1 MVESVRQ
8 ERAQHVTSLP
18 ETADEGLDLATQASR
33 PDESTTSTILRG
45 QKRKEPPSVK
55 PLSNT
60 FIGDSNP
67 ESALRA
73 GSPTTAKV
81 RDSHLGVWVHDG
93 DGTPERIAQ
102 SPEHTK
108 IDEREFHQ
116 PVSVGEAALNVPHS
130 TRRALI
136 RSYSTKIHPLIPL
149 LHQTSTSLEGYP
161 ANSVVILALCLA
173 ACKDDESSPFLRLT
187 EGGTVLPVRHF
198 ASSLYDALTSALLAQ
213 NIDRIE
219 KIEALAL
226 LSLHHEGPNGLEQAS
241 LHLLHAIH
249 QAQSI
254 GLHIE
259 CSRRRRLD
267 AGQGARLFWCLW
279 SLDRLNSSIGG
290 RPILVVDRDIGV
302 PWPLRHLEEEGLLAF
317 AKWLE
322 ISQTLASVIDYYR
335 PTMHSGATGWEHD
348 YPSFEEIVGE
358 AADEKIG
365 EPALSKCLEIF
376 ESFCSSCIGI
386 LEVYYNAVAI
396 LSCRS
401 RTAGTASS
409 TRQELAALQIEKIS
423 QSLQSISYLPLI
435 PYAISLTMTVAYR
448 QMRHTKLSSH
458 REIAKR
464 SISNC
469 CQALESMKDK
479 WWSAGAMA
487 KLGTKAIG
495 KPSSERNE
503 RFGRSNILRNPF
515 PDTLHREESGSS
527 ATTFVR
533 PAEESSTENRGSE
546 LLQQTASFERSQGT
560 EASSLD
566 NVAQEHPSEPSYS
579 FDELDRFLGE
589 YADLSF
595 PTELY
600 SSFGDLTNTNI
611 WSA

>member
-1 MVESVRQ
+1 MD
-8 ERAQHVTSLP
+8 A
-18 ETADEGLDLATQASR
+18 ATQASH
-33 PDESTTSTILRG
+33 PDEQTSGTTIGG
-45 QKRKEPPSVK
+45 QKGQSPPAVK

-60 FIGDSNP
+60 FLGDSNP

-93 DGTPERIAQ
+93 DGTPERVAQ
-102 SPEHTK
+102 SPGRTK
-108 IDEREFHQ
+108 TDGRDSHQ
-116 PVSVGEAALNVPHS
+116 PASVGEAMLNVPES

-136 RSYSTKIHPLIPL
+136 RSYFTKIHPLIPL
-149 LHQTSTSLEGYP
+149 LHQTSASLEGYP
-161 ANSVVILALCLA
+161 ANSIVILALCLA
-173 ACKDDESSPFLRLT
+173 ACKDDEASPSLRLI
-187 EGGTVLPVRHF
+187 EGGTLLSVRHF
-198 ASSLYDALTSALLAQ
+198 ASSLYDAVTSALLAQ

-226 LSLHHEGPNGLEQAS
+226 ISLHHEGPNGLEQAS

-249 QAQSI
+249 HAQSI

-259 CSRRRRLD
+259 GSRRRRLD
-267 AGQGARLFWCLW
+267 AGQGAKLFWCLW
-279 SLDRLNSSIGG
+279 SLDKLNSSIGG
-290 RPILVVDRDIGV
+290 RPILVADHDIGI
-302 PWPLRHLEEEGLLAF
+302 PWPLGYLEEEGLLAF
-317 AKWLE
+317 ARWLQ
-322 ISQTLASVIDYYR
+322 ISQTLASIIDYYR
-335 PTMHSGATGWEHD
+335 PTTHSGATGWEHD

-365 EPALSKCLEIF
+365 EPALSKRSQIH

-409 TRQELAALQIEKIS
+409 TRQELGALQIEKLS

-448 QMRHTKLSSH
+448 QMRHTKLTSH

-487 KLGTKAIG
+487 KLGMKAIG
-495 KPSSERNE
+495 RPSGEQTE
-503 RFGRSNILRNPF
+503 RFGQSNISRHPF
-515 PDTLHREESGSS
+515 PNTSPTGDSGSL

-533 PAEESSTENRGSE
+533 QAEEPSTENRGSE
-546 LLQQTASFERSQGT
+546 MLQQSAPFERNQNT
-560 EASSLD
+560 EAPTFD
-566 NVAQEHPSEPSYS
+566 NVAQEYPSEPSYS
-579 FDELDRFLGE
+579 FDELDHFLGE

-600 SSFGDLTNTNI
+600 SSFDDLTNTNA
-611 WSA
+611 WSM